1 MSPDSLL
8 GRSFLFRMNADC
20 AVQLRIV
27 TLIGLCPRRGVRLA
41 GDGFAPAWIDRATWR
56 RLLRTGVLEAA

>member
-8 GRSFLFRMNADC
+8 GRSYLFRMNVDC
-20 AVQLRIV
+20 SVQFCTV
-27 TLIGLCPRRGVRLA
+27 TLVALCPRRGVRLA

-56 RLLRTGVLEAA
+56 RLLWTGVLEAA